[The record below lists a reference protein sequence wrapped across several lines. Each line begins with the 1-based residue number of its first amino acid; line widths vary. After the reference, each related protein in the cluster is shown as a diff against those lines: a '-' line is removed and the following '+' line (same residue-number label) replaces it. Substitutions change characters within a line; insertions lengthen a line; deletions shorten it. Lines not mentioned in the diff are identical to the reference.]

1 MKKFEKIR
9 ETIWSQKKSKQ
20 NSEKLQNK
28 AKQKQIFGTFRQL
41 LSGILIRHLPFGI
54 LAQERSSCVA
64 Y

>member
-1 MKKFEKIR
+1 MFKVKINVNKVVKNIKTKKIKTKF
-9 ETIWSQKKSKQ
+9 
-20 NSEKLQNK
+20 
-28 AKQKQIFGTFRQL
+28 FGTFRQL